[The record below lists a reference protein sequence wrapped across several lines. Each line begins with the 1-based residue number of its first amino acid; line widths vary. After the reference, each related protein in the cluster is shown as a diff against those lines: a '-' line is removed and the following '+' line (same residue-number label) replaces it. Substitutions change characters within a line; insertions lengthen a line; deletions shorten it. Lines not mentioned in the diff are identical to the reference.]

1 MASIPTVGH
10 VALPILRVIEHGP
23 DTRSF
28 VLPAPFPRSLPGQ
41 FVFAWL
47 PGLGE
52 KPFSISE
59 HHDDELELTV
69 KALGPFSRAMMELE
83 PGDKLGLRGPYGS
96 HFAPAGPA
104 VLLGGGI
111 GIAPIRFLARQLE
124 RQGHSAPILLGA
136 RSADEHV
143 FVADFGRLGARFATD
158 DGSLGHHGFV
168 TRLLDDLEL
177 SADTTLCACG
187 PEPMLVGVA
196 RAAESRGLPV
206 QLSMERY
213 MKCGL
218 GICGQCCMDGSGLRC
233 CVEGPVLDDTQL
245 ATITELGQPHRDG
258 TGRR

>member
-1 MASIPTVGH
+1 VPDIPRVGH
-10 VALPILRVIEHGP
+10 LALPVLRVIDHGP
-23 DTRSF
+23 ETRSF
-28 VLPAPFPRSLPGQ
+28 VLPAPFEASLPGQ

-59 HHDDELELTV
+59 HHEGELELTI
-69 KALGPFSRAMMELE
+69 KALGPFSRAMMLLE

-96 HFAPAGPA
+96 SFSVPGPA

-111 GIAPIRFLARQLE
+111 GIAPVRFLARQLE
-124 RQGHSAPILLGA
+124 RSGRSAPILLGA
-136 RSADEHV
+136 RSAEEHV
-143 FVADFGRLGARFATD
+143 FVDDFARLGARFATD

-168 TRLLDDLEL
+168 TQLLEELAL

-196 RAAESRGLPV
+196 RSAEARGLPV

-233 CVEGPVLDDTQL
+233 CVEGPVLDDAQL
-245 ATITELGQPHRDG
+245 ATITELGRPHRDS

>member
-1 MASIPTVGH
+1 MGH
-10 VALPILRVIEHGP
+10 VALPVLRVVEHGP

-28 VLPAPFPRSLPGQ
+28 VLPAPFEASFPGQ

-59 HHDDELELTV
+59 HHGGELELTI
-69 KALGPFSRAMMELE
+69 KALGPFSRAMMALE

-96 HFAPAGPA
+96 RFEVPGPA

-111 GIAPIRFLARQLE
+111 GIAPIRFLARALE
-124 RQGHSAPILLGA
+124 REGRGAPILLGA
-136 RSADEHV
+136 RTRDEHV
-143 FVADFGRLGARFATD
+143 FIDDFERLGARFATD
-158 DGSLGHHGFV
+158 DGSFGHHGFV
-168 TRLLDDLEL
+168 TQLLHDLPL
-177 SADTTLCACG
+177 TRDTTLHACG
-187 PEPMLVGVA
+187 PEPMLMGV
-196 RAAESRGLPV
+196 RRIAADLGLPV

-218 GICGQCCMDGSGLRC
+218 GICGQCCMDGSGVRC
-233 CVEGPVLDDTQL
+233 CVEGPVLSEEQL
-245 ATITELGQPHRDG
+245 AGITELGMTHRDA